1 MSVDPDDG
9 LTDALAD
16 AIVDAIE
23 DDCMPR
29 KYAATY
35 NGVSPKT
42 LERWIGM
49 GATGTG
55 SDLHTSLA
63 KRVLRAEGGKV
74 GAVMRNLKA
83 MSAEDGKA
91 GEAFLKLYKPGD
103 FGGPRR
109 EPDEFDALERNAGK
123 QDLLLA
129 HPPPRLRAKMG
140 AHGWW
145 QFRVDLSAEDRAVL
159 LAIQRKGAAPL
170 LPEVELPEKAP
181 EKAP

>member
-9 LTDALAD
+9 LTAELAD
-16 AIVDAIE
+16 AIVAAIE
-23 DDCMPR
+23 DECMPR
-29 KYAATY
+29 KYAATC

-49 GATGTG
+49 GATGSG
-55 SDLHTSLA
+55 SAVHTSLA
-63 KRVLRAEGGKV
+63 KRVFQAEGGKV
-74 GAVMRNLKA
+74 GKVMRNLES
-83 MSAEDGKA
+83 MSFEDSKA

-129 HPPPRLRAKMG
+129 HPPPRLRAKMS

-145 QFRVDLSAEDRAVL
+145 QFPLDLSPEERATL
-159 LAIQRKGAAPL
+159 LGIQRKRSAPA
-170 LPEVELPEKAP
+170 LPEKAP